1 MVWWIPFGEG
11 KVFTTVMGHVGGND
25 TRSIRCKGFL
35 AVMSRGSEW
44 AATGKVTIPLPQEF
58 PTVLQTRSIEEAK

>member
-1 MVWWIPFGEG
+1 
-11 KVFTTVMGHVGGND
+11 MGHVGGND